1 VYDIQKPGAGG
12 TDFKA
17 EAIKQELA
25 LMGQLRA
32 AEQAEAQAFMQ
43 GQQDAIRSY
52 EDLMVAGDA
61 EAERALAR
69 ARQEDALRDQRAKGF
84 LSGDQLQ
91 AGLQQIGVQFDK
103 ETQTIGEKA
112 TENFAQA
119 GISAAQAFAG
129 SIKSFMHR
137 PGPDRPLWGAAL
149 GGGAIL
155 SVIPGLQIP
164 GMILSGA
171 GGSCTPAARSPT
183 SASSTGRTSGTT
195 SGT

>member
-1 VYDIQKPGAGG
+1 V
-12 TDFKA
+12 
-17 EAIKQELA
+17 
-25 LMGQLRA
+25 GQLRA

-129 SIKSFMHR
+129 SIKSFMQT
-137 PGPDRPLWGAAL
+137 PGPVGPLWGSAL
-149 GGGAIL
+149 GGGSHPQPPPWAAGRRDD
-155 SVIPGLQIP
+155 PR
-164 GMILSGA
+164 GA
-171 GGSCTPAARSPT
+171 GRSCTPAARSPT
-183 SASSTGRTSGTT
+183 SASSTAPASGTT